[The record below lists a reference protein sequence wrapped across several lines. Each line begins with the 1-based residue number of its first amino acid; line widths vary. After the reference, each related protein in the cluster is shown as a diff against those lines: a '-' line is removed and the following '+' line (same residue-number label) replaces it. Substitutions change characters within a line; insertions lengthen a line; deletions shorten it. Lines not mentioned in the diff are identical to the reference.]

1 MAAPRPAIIGVISS
15 IIASYFYLRVI
26 VFMYFREP
34 VHEESGPVKENNIS
48 YIAIGLASA
57 ALVVLGLMPG
67 LLTDAAGYFFK

>member
-1 MAAPRPAIIGVISS
+1 VISS
-15 IIASYFYLRVI
+15 IIASYFYLRII
-26 VFMYFREP
+26 VLMYFREP
-34 VHEESGPVKENNIS
+34 LHADDGIAVKENNIS